1 MITQY
6 LFPAEPRDFPQRRN
20 LQTLLRALHIL
31 AGGVLLGGHI
41 FHQPDPLLIPWL
53 WFAVGTGAALMAT
66 DLYASFSI
74 LLEMRGLIII
84 IKLLLLIVAAIYPA
98 MITLALI
105 TIIMIGGIS
114 SHMPGSFRHRVLFL
128 KGRFTSD
135 CRSG

>member
-1 MITQY
+1 MITQH
-6 LFPAEPRDFPQRRN
+6 LFPSEPRDFPQRRN
-20 LQTLLRALHIL
+20 LRTLLRALHIL

-41 FHQPDPLLIPWL
+41 FHQPEPILMPWL
-53 WFAVGTGAALMAT
+53 WFAVGTGVALLVS

-74 LLEMRGLIII
+74 ILEMRGLIIT
-84 IKLLLLIVAAIYPA
+84 IKLLLLAIAAIYPET
-98 MITLALI
+98 ITVALI
-105 TIIMIGGIS
+105 TIIMIGGVS

>member
-20 LQTLLRALHIL
+20 LRTLLRALHIL
-31 AGGVLLGGHI
+31 AGGVLLGDI
-41 FHQPDPLLIPWL
+41 FSPTGPLLIPWL

-84 IKLLLLIVAAIYPA
+84 IKLLLLIVAAIHPA